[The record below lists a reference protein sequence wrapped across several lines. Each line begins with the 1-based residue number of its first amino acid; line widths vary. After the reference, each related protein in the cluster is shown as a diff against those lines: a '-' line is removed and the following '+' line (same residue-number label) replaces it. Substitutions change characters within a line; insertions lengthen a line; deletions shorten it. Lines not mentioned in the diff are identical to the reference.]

1 MGFIQRAKERVEANE
16 RIIQNLQQFQGLTSK
31 SKYKEIL
38 LCQIKHSSTK
48 RGKKLFAKFATDIL
62 GWLDIFHRSEGGTM
76 ASKVNGLT
84 EKHSK
89 YNMKQSKK
97 YKLNKEDGIKIA
109 KGAGIAIGGSLVTYL
124 ISIIGDVDFGTYTPI
139 IVAIASVLLNAAR
152 KYFASK

>member
-1 MGFIQRAKERVEANE
+1 
-16 RIIQNLQQFQGLTSK
+16 
-31 SKYKEIL
+31 
-38 LCQIKHSSTK
+38 
-48 RGKKLFAKFATDIL
+48 
-62 GWLDIFHRSEGGTM
+62 
-76 ASKVNGLT
+76 
-84 EKHSK
+84 
-89 YNMKQSKK
+89 MKQSKK